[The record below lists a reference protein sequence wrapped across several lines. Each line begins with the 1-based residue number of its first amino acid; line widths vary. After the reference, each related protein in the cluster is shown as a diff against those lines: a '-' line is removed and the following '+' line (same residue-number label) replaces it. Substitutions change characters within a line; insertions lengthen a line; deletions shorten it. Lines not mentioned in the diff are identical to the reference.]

1 MKTSTHKERHKEPFF
16 VTLFD
21 EMKISLRKNYSYAA
35 KLFNDNNMELNLT
48 KPIAFFDLETT
59 GLNVAKDRIVEFS
72 ILKVM
77 PSGEEIIK
85 TSRVNPTIPIP
96 PEVTAIHGVSDKDVA
111 DKPTFKQV
119 AADLH
124 NFLKGCDLA
133 GYNALR
139 FDIPLLVEE
148 FLRAGVDFEVKNRR
162 FVDVQNIFHKM
173 EQRTL
178 VAAYRFYC
186 NKNLEDAHTAE
197 ADTIAT
203 YEVLKA
209 QLDKYKDV
217 TIKEKSGKEYT
228 PVIND
233 MKALSEFTARTK
245 NIDLT
250 GQIIMN
256 DKNEEVFNFGKY
268 KGQKVVDVFKKE
280 PQYYDWMMKSDFARY
295 TKKVIQELYFKS
307 KTNPQGLLFT

>member
-1 MKTSTHKERHKEPFF
+1 
-16 VTLFD
+16 
-21 EMKISLRKNYSYAA
+21 
-35 KLFNDNNMELNLT
+35 MELNLT

-85 TSRVNPTIPIP
+85 TSRVNPTVPIP
-96 PEVTAIHGVSDKDVA
+96 PEVTAIHGVSDEDVV
-111 DKPTFKQV
+111 DKPTFKQI
-119 AADLH
+119 AADLN

-209 QLDKYKDV
+209 QLDRYKDV
-217 TIKEKSGKEYT
+217 SIKEKSGREYI

-233 MKALSEFTARTK
+233 MKALSEFTARSK
-245 NIDLT
+245 NVDLT
-250 GQIIMN
+250 GQIVMN

-268 KGQKVVDVFKKE
+268 KGQKVVEVFKKE

-295 TKKVIQELYFKS
+295 TKKIIQELYFKS
-307 KTNPQGLLFT
+307 KANSQGLLFT

>member
-1 MKTSTHKERHKEPFF
+1 
-16 VTLFD
+16 
-21 EMKISLRKNYSYAA
+21 
-35 KLFNDNNMELNLT
+35 MELNLT